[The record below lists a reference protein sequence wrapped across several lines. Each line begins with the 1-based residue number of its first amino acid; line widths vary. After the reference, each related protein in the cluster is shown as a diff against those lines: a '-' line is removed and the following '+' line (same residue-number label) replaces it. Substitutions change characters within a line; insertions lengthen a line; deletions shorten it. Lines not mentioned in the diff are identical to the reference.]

1 MDVLHDIF
9 SMEFTLHAA
18 SIKCLSVI
26 KHCAFLLLFERACR
40 YKDKIPMQ
48 NVGCLHSKSM
58 ADKPLSC
65 LA

>member
-1 MDVLHDIF
+1 MDVLHDVI
-9 SMEFTLHAA
+9 SMEFTQHAA
-18 SIKCLSVI
+18 SFKSLSVI

-48 NVGCLHSKSM
+48 NVGCLPSKSM